1 MSFLEQ
7 VQSYWSKALVIYKN
21 VTTSINTYWQPVKA
35 TIHGWLEP
43 VYAIFRPITTKI
55 ASFFEPI
62 TKRWEAFKVAFP
74 SAGYYIGYG
83 GNILRK
89 FALFLV
95 GLIFVT
101 WLGVFG
107 RSPSRYDLRH
117 IHTETATEIYSQDS
131 VVIGRY
137 YKFFNRKEIAYN
149 EISPNVVNALVAEED
164 SRFYDHNGIDYRAWA
179 RVLVKTVI
187 LQGGQGGGSTIT
199 QQLAKN
205 LFPRRHFWFESRIWG
220 LRFITGKFS
229 TLINKIQEIII
240 ARRLEFIY
248 EKKEILTLYLNT
260 VPFSRYVYGI
270 DMAAK
275 RFYNSNAKDLA
286 PDKAA
291 LLVGMLKG
299 TSEYDP
305 INNPEL
311 AKDRRNAVLRSMVE
325 MDYLKQADCDKYS
338 KTSLNLNYVE
348 ESFSEGL
355 ATYFRETLRQELVKK
370 LKDIKKSNGD
380 PYDIYADGLKVF
392 TTIDSRMQAH
402 AEEAVQE
409 QMAKIQKN
417 FFSDWKNASN
427 EKKPWNN
434 DTLWRYGEMP
444 KTKRYQSL
452 KAKGLSEDQ
461 ILANFNTK
469 IKMKVFDWASP
480 NHEKEVEMSPTDSL
494 KYYLQLVNAGFLAMD
509 PKNGA
514 IKAWVGGVDHHFF
527 KIDHINTK
535 RQVGSTFKPIVYASA
550 IQRGISP
557 CTFWGNYQKV
567 YRFRGED
574 WEPGNSEDEYGGSY
588 SMLGALRRSLNVI
601 SVKLILQKTPDIKPD
616 VIDPESGNLKIEVDK
631 TGINETIELAK
642 KMGVTSKIKDV
653 PSIALGTVDISLFDM
668 MSVYG
673 TFANRGVRNTPQY
686 LLKVTDNEG
695 NVIFDQTKENQRTGK
710 QSERAL
716 TEDESD
722 VMTNMLEAVI
732 EDGTGSNIRD
742 KFDIENDIAG
752 KTGTTQDH
760 ADAWF
765 MCFTPNI
772 VCGAWSGAEIPK
784 VHFRT
789 LDYGQGAKA
798 ALPMCGAF
806 LSKLYADPKFKKM
819 AQAKFP
825 EPKPEIEGMINC
837 DTYVRDSSFTDS
849 LGTRRAVPGSGV
861 RKKRAAEEKERLDEE
876 TRSIELEKAIQKS
889 KEDKEIEKG
898 MKEGT
903 DIWLLPNDD
912 TGLAFVERTKLWAF
926 KRLISVK

>member
-7 VQSYWSKALVIYKN
+7 VQSYWSKALEIYKN
-21 VTTSINTYWQPVKA
+21 ATSTINTYWQPVKA
-35 TIHGWLEP
+35 KLHEWLEP
-43 VYAIFRPITTKI
+43 VYSIFRPITSKI
-55 ASFFEPI
+55 ASFFDPI
-62 TKRWEAFKVAFP
+62 RQRWAAFSAAFP
-74 SAGYYIGYG
+74 RAAHYIGFVG
-83 GNILRK
+83 SILRK
-89 FALFLV
+89 VALFMI
-95 GLIFVT
+95 GLTFVT

-137 YKFFNRKEIAYN
+137 YKFFNRKEIPY
-149 EISPNVVNALVAEED
+149 EDISPNVVKALVAEED
-164 SRFYDHNGIDYRAWA
+164 SRFYDHSGIDYRAWA

-205 LFPRRHFWFESRIWG
+205 LFPRKHFWFESRIWG
-220 LRFITGKFS
+220 LRFITGKIS

-248 EKKEILTLYLNT
+248 EKKDILTLYLNT

-275 RFYNSNAKDLA
+275 RFYNSNAKDLT

-305 INNPEL
+305 ISNPEL

-325 MDYLKQADCDKYS
+325 MDYIKQSDCDKYS
-338 KTSLNLNYVE
+338 KSQLNLNYVE

-370 LKDIKKSNGD
+370 FKEKNITKSNGD
-380 PYDIYADGLKVF
+380 SYDIYADGLKVF

-402 AEEAVQE
+402 AEVAVQE
-409 QMAKIQKN
+409 QMKKVQKN
-417 FFSDWKNASN
+417 FFSDWRHAD
-427 EKKPWNN
+427 EDEKPWNK

-444 KTKRYQSL
+444 KTKRYQAL
-452 KAKGLSEDQ
+452 KAKGLSEEQ

-469 IKMKVFDWASP
+469 IKMKVFDWESP

-509 PKNGA
+509 PKSGA

-567 YRFRGED
+567 YHFRGED
-574 WEPGNSEDEYGGSY
+574 WEPGNSDDEYGGSY
-588 SMLGALRRSLNVI
+588 SMLGALRKSLNVI
-601 SVKLILQKTPDIKPD
+601 SIKLILQKTPDIKPD

-642 KMGVTSKIKDV
+642 KMGITSKIKDV
-653 PSIALGTVDISLFDM
+653 PSIALGTVDVSLFDM

-673 TFANRGVRNTPQY
+673 TFANRGMRPVPQY
-686 LLKVTDNEG
+686 LLRVEDNEG
-695 NVIFDQTKENQRTGK
+695 KVIYDQTEENKKANKIQ
-710 QSERAL
+710 ERAL
-716 TEDESD
+716 TEDEAD
-722 VMTNMLEAVI
+722 IMTNMLEAVI
-732 EDGTGSNIRD
+732 DDGTGSNIRSS
-742 KFDIENDIAG
+742 FDIRNDIAG

-765 MCFTPNI
+765 MCYTPNI

-789 LDYGQGAKA
+789 IDYGQGSKA

-806 LSKLYADPKFKKM
+806 LAKVYADPKFKKM

-825 EPKPEIEGMINC
+825 EPKPEIQGMIDC
-837 DTYVRDSSFTDS
+837 DTYVRDSSFVDS

-861 RKKRAAEEKERLDEE
+861 RKKRAQEELDRLEEEKAE
-876 TRSIELEKAIQKS
+876 QKS

-903 DIWLLPNDD
+903 DIWQLPKKNPFLEKSSYD
-912 TGLAFVERTKLWAF
+912 TYLCEKIKLKNEQF
-926 KRLISVK
+926 T